1 MFSVWSERAARGE
14 FVGWIRYLS
23 QCLREFIPKR
33 RDSYNYMAMKRSA
46 NFSDEVTVGRKNNA
60 LNEKVGWR
68 TADGDWRAER
78 IDVCYR

>member
-1 MFSVWSERAARGE
+1 MDQI
-14 FVGWIRYLS
+14 FVSMLAGVYSKETGQL
-23 QCLREFIPKR
+23 
-33 RDSYNYMAMKRSA
+33 YMAMERSA